1 MNLEMNLEPKSVKDP
16 AKIQTMF
23 SHVAENYDKANTV
36 LSMGIHHLWRNTLV
50 SWAGLE
56 REEKILDCATG
67 TGDLALKL
75 KRTSPSSEVVG
86 TDFCEPMLDKA
97 REKDPS
103 GEVLFR
109 FADAMS
115 LPFPTQSFDL
125 VTISFGIRN
134 VQDPVVAM
142 SEMFRV
148 LKPGGRLMVLEF
160 GQPKLQLFDR
170 VYNWYSLNVLP
181 RIGGWVTGQRS
192 AYQYLQSSSAAFPCA
207 DGFAKLMKK
216 AGPWKTVQYKSLT
229 GGIAYLY
236 KAEKSE

>member
-1 MNLEMNLEPKSVKDP
+1 MQTETVKDP
-16 AKIQTMF
+16 VKIQSMF
-23 SHVAENYDKANTV
+23 SEVAENYDKANTV
-36 LSMGIHHLWRNTLV
+36 LSMGIHHLWRNQLV
-50 SWAGLE
+50 NWAGLE
-56 REEKILDCATG
+56 HEEKILDCATG
-67 TGDLALKL
+67 TGDLALKM
-75 KRTSPSSEVVG
+75 KRMSPNSEVVG

-97 REKDPS
+97 REKDPA
-103 GEVLFR
+103 GDVHFQ

-134 VQDPVVAM
+134 VMDPVIAM

-160 GQPKLQLFDR
+160 GQPKLRWFER
-170 VYNWYSLNVLP
+170 VYNFYSLNILP
-181 RIGGWVTGQRS
+181 RIGGWVTGQRT
-192 AYQYLQSSSAAFPCA
+192 AYQYLQSSSAAFPCS

-216 AGPWKTVQYKSLT
+216 AGPWKSVQHKSLT

>member
-1 MNLEMNLEPKSVKDP
+1 MQANSEKDP
-16 AKIQTMF
+16 VKIQNMF
-23 SHVAENYDKANTV
+23 SDVAPNYDRANTV
-36 LSMGIHHLWRNTLV
+36 LSLGIHHLWRTQLV
-50 SWAGLE
+50 NWAALE
-56 REEKILDCATG
+56 HEEKILDCATG
-67 TGDLALKL
+67 TGDLALKM
-75 KRTSPSSEVVG
+75 KRLSPNSEVVG

-97 REKDPS
+97 REKDPA

-134 VQDPVVAM
+134 VQDPVKAL

-148 LKPGGRLMVLEF
+148 LKPGGRLCVLEF
-160 GQPKLQLFDR
+160 GQPKLKFFDR
-170 VYNWYSLNVLP
+170 IYSFYSNNILP

-207 DGFAKLMKK
+207 EGFVKLVKK
-216 AGPWKTVQYKSLT
+216 AGTWKKVEHRSLT